1 MMGLALRGAK
11 VRTPQADN
19 MTTKALKCRG
29 LWRNPMKIGHTPEL
43 PGAVQPSV
51 PAKQA
56 PAAVTVAEEFAKGA
70 PAVSAAGVPVTV
82 TLSRTARDIEP
93 PGRATAE
100 FDANRVKAMRAAI
113 ENGTFRFNP
122 EAVAD
127 KLLSNA
133 RDFLSL
139 SVR

>member
-1 MMGLALRGAK
+1 
-11 VRTPQADN
+11 
-19 MTTKALKCRG
+19 
-29 LWRNPMKIGHTPEL
+29 MKIGHTPEL
-43 PGAVQPSV
+43 PGGAVQPSV
-51 PAKQA
+51 PAKQQA
-56 PAAVTVAEEFAKGA
+56 QAAATATEELAKGA
-70 PAVSAAGVPVTV
+70 PAASAAGVPVIV
-82 TLSRTARDIEP
+82 TLSRNTRDLEP

-100 FDANRVKAMRAAI
+100 FDANRVKAVRAAI